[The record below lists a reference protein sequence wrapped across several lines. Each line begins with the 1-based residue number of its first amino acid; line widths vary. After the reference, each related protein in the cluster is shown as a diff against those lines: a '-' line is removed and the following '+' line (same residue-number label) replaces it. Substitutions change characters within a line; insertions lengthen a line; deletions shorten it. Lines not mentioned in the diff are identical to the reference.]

1 MHLGCNKEVAGLLR
15 YVASSSGFTGRG
27 LEGEAATIARFGKPH
42 QLVRPISR
50 SSSGGICLG
59 GSQAPP

>member
-1 MHLGCNKEVAGLLR
+1 MVCSGTWFFLR
-15 YVASSSGFTGRG
+15 FHWKGFGGRG
-27 LEGEAATIARFGKPH
+27 SNYRFGKPH

-50 SSSGGICLG
+50 NSSGGICLG